1 MALGLTMQ
9 LPTDDRHNYHKEY
22 LETRIAILM
31 GGRLAE
37 ELFLKQMS
45 AGASNDLERSTE
57 LARKMVCEWGMSA
70 LGPLTFGKKEEQ
82 IFLGREIAQHRDYSE
97 ATAVRIDEEVKKLVT
112 EGYDKAKVVLSE
124 NPETLE
130 RIAQALIEREV
141 LDAPEIALLLEGK
154 ALPPLPIPAKDDAM
168 QQVIKPDHG
177 RTAPAKG
184 ERPATA

>member
-1 MALGLTMQ
+1 
-9 LPTDDRHNYHKEY
+9 
-22 LETRIAILM
+22 M

-112 EGYDKAKVVLSE
+112 EGYEKAKVVLSE
-124 NPETLE
+124 NPQTLE
-130 RIAQALIEREV
+130 SIAQALIEREV
-141 LDAPEIALLLEGK
+141 LDSGDIALLLEGK
-154 ALPPLPIPAKDDAM
+154 SLPPLPVPAKDDAM